1 MENAHPPAL
10 THLERAAVAVDAAL
24 GVALVAVA
32 AVLLVQSL
40 GARADPYSPHGG
52 AFEMLAAVLLGP
64 PGMLLLVAAVGVAR
78 RWRGRWWLHA
88 LLLLWPVALYA
99 VGMAGG
105 LLR

>member
-1 MENAHPPAL
+1 MDRLAAVPLHP
-10 THLERAAVAVDAAL
+10 LERVAVGADVVI
-24 GVALVAVA
+24 G
-32 AVLLVQSL
+32 VLLV
-40 GARADPYSPHGG
+40 GAAGFLIASAYPVGPHGG
-52 AFEMLAAVLLGP
+52 AFEMLAAVVLGP

>member
-1 MENAHPPAL
+1 MDRPTAAVPL
-10 THLERAAVAVDAAL
+10 STLERAAVGVDVVI
-24 GVALVAVA
+24 G
-32 AVLLVQSL
+32 VLLVAAAGFLIASAYPV
-40 GARADPYSPHGG
+40 GPHGG
-52 AFEMLAAVLLGP
+52 AFEMVVAVVLGP

>member
-1 MENAHPPAL
+1 MDRLAAVPLHP
-10 THLERAAVAVDAAL
+10 LERVAVGADVVI
-24 GVALVAVA
+24 GG
-32 AVLLVQSL
+32 LLV
-40 GARADPYSPHGG
+40 GAAGFLIASAYPVGPHGG
-52 AFEMLAAVLLGP
+52 AFEMVAAVVLGP